1 MPEEEAEDGKLT
13 LNDVAEAMLEDGS
26 DIEDKAE
33 LVVNEQLEISEEEDK
48 NGPLTLN
55 DVAEAMAEDG
65 SDIDEE
71 NFNEKIEQ
79 PD

>member
-1 MPEEEAEDGKLT
+1 
-13 LNDVAEAMLEDGS
+13 MLEDGS